1 MTEEAVELAGFFAAH
16 AVWCV
21 CEGETLIP
29 ILAFRKRDG
38 EQRFQRLEGGQLE
51 DAVARGQQW
60 LADNPERLACA
71 VVAYDG
77 FITLASG
84 KTDALVLEVRAYEP
98 PAGGLCIVVPY
109 RHAGASSKFAVHRPK
124 FLDTPR
130 PAAEI
135 RALAEAF
142 WRGVG
147 KHEKGSAVWNEHLD
161 ETV

>member
-1 MTEEAVELAGFFAAH
+1 VTDAAVELAGFFAAH

-29 ILAFRKRDG
+29 ILAFRDHDG
-38 EQRFQRLEGGQLE
+38 EQQFRRLEGARLE
-51 DAVARGQQW
+51 DSVARGQQW
-60 LADNPERLACA
+60 LADNPEHTGCA
-71 VVAYDG
+71 ALVYDG

-84 KTDALVLEVRAYEP
+84 RTDAVVLDVREYESS
-98 PAGGLCIVVPY
+98 AGELRIVVPY
-109 RHAGASSKFAVHRPK
+109 RHAGASGRFAVHRPK
-124 FLDTPR
+124 FLDTAR
-130 PAAEI
+130 PAAEV

-161 ETV
+161 ERV